1 MSFQTLGLK
10 PELLRAIAEN
20 GYETPTPVQARAIPE
35 VLAGRDLLAG
45 AQTGTG
51 KTAGFTL
58 PILQLLGTP
67 KAGAPAAEN
76 STHRNGWRAPRALVL
91 VPTRELAAQVAES
104 ARDLRPVHADGCHR
118 RVRWRRF
125 QSAGGKPA
133 PWHRHRCGDAGPA
146 ARPCAAA
153 HHRPVA
159 RSRFSCSMKPT
170 ACSTWASFTTS
181 AASSSCCRPSGRT

>member
-58 PILQLLGTP
+58 PILQLLSTP
-67 KAGAPAAEN
+67 KAGAAE
-76 STHRNGWRAPRALVL
+76 G
-91 VPTRELAAQVAES
+91 
-104 ARDLRPVHADGCHR
+104 
-118 RVRWRRF
+118 
-125 QSAGGKPA
+125 
-133 PWHRHRCGDAGPA
+133 A
-146 ARPCAAA
+146 ARCRPQWLACAACAGAGA
-153 HHRPVA
+153 HP
-159 RSRFSCSMKPT
+159 
-170 ACSTWASFTTS
+170 
-181 AASSSCCRPSGRT
+181 